1 MNVKRIAVLGV
12 AGGAL
17 AAWLASASTAG
28 RPQIAPP
35 APRTASAVELRG
47 AQLAAEIARL
57 RERLHPTTTPQAGR
71 NLFEFS
77 RSPAS
82 AGRAHAETPSAPMP
96 IDDPQ
101 PVFAPPPLT
110 LVGIAE
116 DSGPEGAV
124 RTAIIS
130 GLGQL
135 FFAKIGERVNER
147 FQVTKISADA
157 AELIE
162 VDSNVSFT
170 LALR

>member
-1 MNVKRIAVLGV
+1 MNVKRIAMLGV

-17 AAWLASASTAG
+17 AAWLASASTTG
-28 RPQIAPP
+28 RPRIMPAAPH
-35 APRTASAVELRG
+35 ASSAVELRG
-47 AQLAAEIARL
+47 AELAAEIARL

-77 RSPAS
+77 SRAS
-82 AGRAHAETPSAPMP
+82 AVRASAATPSTPMP
-96 IDDPQ
+96 TENPP

-116 DSGPEGAV
+116 DSGPDGAI

-135 FFAKIGERVNER
+135 FFAKVGERVNER
-147 FQVTKISADA
+147 FQVTRISPDA
-157 AELIE
+157 AELIDT
-162 VDSNVSFT
+162 DSNASFT

>member
-1 MNVKRIAVLGV
+1 MNVKRIAMLGV

-17 AAWLASASTAG
+17 AAWLASASTTG
-28 RPQIAPP
+28 RPRITPA
-35 APRTASAVELRG
+35 APRGPSAVELRG
-47 AQLAAEIARL
+47 AELAAEIARL

-77 RSPAS
+77 SRAS
-82 AGRAHAETPSAPMP
+82 AVRANAATPSTPMP
-96 IDDPQ
+96 TENPQ

-116 DSGPEGAV
+116 DSGPDGAI

-135 FFAKIGERVNER
+135 FFAKVGERVNER
-147 FQVTKISADA
+147 FQVTRISPDA
-157 AELIE
+157 AELIDT
-162 VDSNVSFT
+162 DSNASFT